1 MRVGVRNLLRLP
13 PRGVRVAID
22 EGLFLRIVR
31 HNPTP
36 HPSCLRFRSGNPPS
50 GSQHS
55 YFTALAKNSHL
66 RTVFTALRAAASRP
80 EGEGFKTVSHRGQ
93 VFAVVVYDCFRFC
106 RRGFLGAEPP
116 RASVP
121 ARICF
126 VPVLLRGI
134 SRWRAAAGKCAGAGM
149 FRAGSIAGDFSTN
162 ARNDIV
168 LVWFYN
174 VISTGVRTTVRT

>member
-13 PRGVRVAID
+13 SRGVRVAID
-22 EGLFLRIVR
+22 EGVFLRFVR

-55 YFTALAKNSHL
+55 WSALAKNSHL
-66 RTVFTALRAAASRP
+66 RTVFTVLHTAASRP
-80 EGEGFKTVSHRGQ
+80 KGEGFKTAS
-93 VFAVVVYDCFRFC
+93 
-106 RRGFLGAEPP
+106 RRGHL
-116 RASVP
+116 
-121 ARICF
+121 
-126 VPVLLRGI
+126 
-134 SRWRAAAGKCAGAGM
+134 AGAGM

-168 LVWFYN
+168 SVTY
-174 VISTGVRTTVRT
+174 